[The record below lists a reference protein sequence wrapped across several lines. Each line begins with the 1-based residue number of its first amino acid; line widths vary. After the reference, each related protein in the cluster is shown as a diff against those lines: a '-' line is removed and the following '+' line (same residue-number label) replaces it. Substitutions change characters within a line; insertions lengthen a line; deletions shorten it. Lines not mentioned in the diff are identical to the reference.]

1 MGMDLNGDGGLDLV
15 MKMSDKQSTEITFA
29 TPGTGTNDSPSNTTF
44 GSFAGA
50 IALTAS
56 TYKHENATAYDSGK
70 VTGTATKVDNAWV
83 TFAISFANLQAA
95 IRIYAVSSTDNK
107 STFASCNLTY
117 SNTIAYIAFTSTQGN
132 AINQDLFGTTGNLS
146 STSTFA
152 SLGAMRAH

>member
-1 MGMDLNGDGGLDLV
+1 MVMGGLDLV

-70 VTGTATKVDNAWV
+70 VTGTAT
-83 TFAISFANLQAA
+83 
-95 IRIYAVSSTDNK
+95 
-107 STFASCNLTY
+107 
-117 SNTIAYIAFTSTQGN
+117 
-132 AINQDLFGTTGNLS
+132 
-146 STSTFA
+146 
-152 SLGAMRAH
+152 